1 MQRYFVKG
9 IKNNVFLFE
18 SSDIHHI
25 KNVMRMHVSDVIECV
40 FENELYRGEITSLD
54 PLNVVVLK
62 KLDSV
67 KFNKPYVVMVI
78 PLLNEVKMDYIFQ
91 KCTELGVDEFCIYDA
106 VRSKVKL
113 NSEKF
118 SKKVVRWLKICKEAS
133 EQSHRV
139 CIPVISGLYKVN
151 DLKELSG
158 LNLVCSTNVAKSFK
172 NALKK
177 DGNYDRINIVV
188 GPEGG
193 IDPKEEDLLVSFG
206 YLRTSLGPTVLRCE
220 TAPICA
226 ISYINYE
233 FMEL

>member
-1 MQRYFVKG
+1 MQRYFVNG
-9 IKNNVFLFE
+9 IKDNVFLFE
-18 SSDIHHI
+18 SSDVHHI
-25 KNVMRMHVSDVIECV
+25 KNVMRMHVSDIIECV
-40 FENELYRGEITSLD
+40 FENELYRGKITSLD
-54 PLNVVVLK
+54 PLNVIVLEK
-62 KLDSV
+62 ISSV

-78 PLLNEVKMDYIFQ
+78 PLLNEVKMDYILQ

-113 NSEKF
+113 DSEKF
-118 SKKVVRWLKICKEAS
+118 SKKLVRWLKICKEAS
-133 EQSHRV
+133 EQSHRLD
-139 CIPVISGLYKVN
+139 IPSISGLYKIS
-151 DLKELSG
+151 DLEELSG
-158 LNLVCSTNVAKSFK
+158 LKLVCSTNSSKSFK
-172 NALKK
+172 NVLKK
-177 DGNYDRINIVV
+177 NLNYDTINIVV